1 MYHSACCLFQLLHF
15 RPPCRPL
22 SALQARGSGED
33 IGGSTGAAPQAHFGR
48 DAAQSAWDSVT
59 QALSPQVPQVPL
71 HDLAQQLSGR
81 LQSLAD
87 RLAGLKPTGFRGAL
101 WDHHPGWARMCV
113 EHASDHTVR

>member
-1 MYHSACCLFQLLHF
+1 MHHFLCCVFQLLHY

-59 QALSPQVPQVPL
+59 QAVSPQVSQGAP
-71 HDLAQQLSGR
+71 HDLAQQLSSR

-101 WDHHPGWARMCV
+101 
-113 EHASDHTVR
+113 